1 METNDK
7 QQIADSIRAK
17 VSELESLI
25 AKAESMGLTVK
36 LSGRTMYNGV
46 FRPESPLSV
55 EVTHYQMQKY

>member
-55 EVTHYQMQKY
+55 EVTYYQMQKY